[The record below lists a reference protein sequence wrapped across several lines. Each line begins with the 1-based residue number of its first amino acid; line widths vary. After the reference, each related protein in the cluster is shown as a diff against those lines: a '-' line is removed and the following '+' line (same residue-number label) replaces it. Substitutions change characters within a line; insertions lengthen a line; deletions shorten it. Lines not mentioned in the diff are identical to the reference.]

1 MKSPL
6 SRAKLTMPPKVF
18 AFAGM
23 VTSVVAARTGL
34 GSGPS
39 RDTDA
44 DADADT
50 DGQAY
55 MSLAAALT
63 HIFWVLAVTVGKVA
77 ACLACLILVE
87 GLLLY
92 SWGMRCL
99 VGFTVVING
108 TTLIAQLA
116 ACPPVARPWNPRVPE
131 SCHAGLYEG
140 VSLAQA
146 IGAAASSLPLA
157 VFPTVLL
164 RKVKM
169 MPKTKVALLGIMCL
183 GLA

>member
-1 MKSPL
+1 MKLPL
-6 SRAKLTMPPKVF
+6 SRAKLTVPPKVF
-18 AFAGM
+18 ALAGM
-23 VTSVVAARTGL
+23 VTSVVAVRTGL
-34 GSGPS
+34 GSGSS
-39 RDTDA
+39 RDTEVDADVDA
-44 DADADT
+44 DAN
-50 DGQAY
+50 G
-55 MSLAAALT
+55 MLAAALT

-116 ACPPVARPWNPRVPE
+116 ACPPVGRPWDPRVPG
-131 SCHAGLYEG
+131 SCNAGLYEG
-140 VSLAQA
+140 ASLAQA

-157 VFPTVLL
+157 VFPAVLL

-169 MPKTKVALLGIMCL
+169 MPKTKVALSGIMCL